1 MAVLGAEFALP
12 ALSVSVLLFV
22 CAGYEDDRDGK
33 GVQRLRRA
41 KDWLLGLLLLLLV
54 GRLMRD

>member
-1 MAVLGAEFALP
+1 MLGPEFGLP
-12 ALSVSVLLFV
+12 ALSVAVLLFV

-41 KDWLLGLLLLLLV
+41 KDWLLGLILLLLV
-54 GRLMRD
+54 GSLMRD